1 MSSDNSPSE
10 PLSTTTVSS
19 VLVEAG
25 DCRIVIAL
33 LKCGE
38 WVQLQLVESVPNVLE
53 IGSNEEET
61 KKLLHDHELLLAK
74 LKSLEGQV
82 WDLLREA
89 DKTAAQHQDQEQVHE
104 AMAESLGDAWDSLT
118 IVLEKRRTLLKL
130 SLDFFEHALEFAAK
144 IDQVEDF
151 LQYSQEF
158 ENPES
163 LKALLY
169 QHKHHTKELL
179 EKSLRLLNKSH
190 DLTEFIQE
198 FKSDGPNINPEFIQG
213 AHNSCLKIDV
223 LLEVLQ
229 DRRRQLDKHLKLQC
243 EGLEQVLQICQWH
256 YQENQITSWY
266 KKNIK
271 DYFNKQNLGSSLKE
285 NEALLQEHKEMEYKV
300 KEWNSALQGLKSEA
314 LKILFS
320 KEYAEKE
327 HLKLSNQKM
336 NLLQQEVNRCLE
348 ERKALLQETNDF
360 FIAARKAYDILE
372 NVEASL
378 KLLNS
383 KVFSLPILA
392 IKHDELQKEIKNGSV
407 DALQKGQALLSKQDA
422 DSSWMIGVQERMDYI
437 EKKVDQ
443 LIKQLPAHKEFASNK
458 EHLTTS
464 LEDYL
469 KKASTKIQDIGPVLS
484 AAVNPGSSAP
494 ESEEVLNKYLELAN
508 QTKEMA
514 NELELA
520 VRICK
525 EMEELETTEIAVFSN
540 KTELLNEELAILNR
554 NLYLKL
560 EILKPYVAFLKSSDE
575 VGNDAQ
581 KLKEFYISEPAE
593 DVEAKKE
600 ALLQSA
606 DVQWHLVLKKI
617 LSTQD
622 MGHDF
627 LNLVNMVNHNLIMNV
642 ENVVQVTE
650 HTLDI
655 LNKEKEELTQL
666 WARWKLSMNQVKSI
680 KQQCGKFN
688 EQFKTTTQRLIVL
701 QEALRST
708 LALDL
713 GSNLS
718 VLMELQ
724 NKFNEMK
731 PQFQQ
736 LNAEVEYTLKLSEQL
751 SMKGVP
757 DMEKSE
763 KISELIHLHKE
774 IKERMAEYDEVFN
787 KTVKF
792 HQVREE
798 LEGLIKSGGL
808 EILQMKD
815 APSDTSHAKIHLN
828 NVQEKHVQIR
838 HLYKLALS
846 LGMDILSTVKYP
858 NSFNVSVKNLQQQLD
873 TIESESINWD
883 SKAEKYEEELSH
895 ALHFCITRDEI
906 HELRESFKDLRKK
919 FNNMKFNYS
928 KKTEKTRNLKTLRIQ
943 IQQMGAFSEKNQVL
957 RKKLENLQKKVLD
970 SLPTQPS
977 DKAEFI
983 SVSVNELEKQL
994 IEFGK
999 IMEDYKQNL
1008 ELMEHLQQMMEECQ
1022 FWCEEAS
1029 ATVHRVGRYSTE
1041 CKTREAVEILY
1052 KQFKKFIDPVVPQQ
1066 QERIQ
1071 QVTNLAKDLYGNE
1084 EGKKYVEKIAAKH
1097 KEVLD
1102 SISELCSSLTELEDK
1117 LGEDSLKGKS
1127 PNSNNF
1133 DDKLEAEQDRQKQK
1147 TDKEYIKEKVHELKQ
1162 QEEKIFAET
1171 SVVCPAVEDSIS
1183 QDSELCSP
1191 VKEESFQTELL
1202 AEDALSGDEY
1212 ECISPDDISLP
1223 PLSETPESN
1232 LLPSETE
1239 LEEPHCSSSHSVHV
1253 SSYSIQMPISA
1264 GGKRMEDDSD
1274 PLTSIASADAAGHRK
1289 ECVSEQL
1296 GRFSSSTLSSHS
1308 KCKVESP
1315 FAPSS
1320 PEMPATPPVS
1330 SALKAKAVYC
1340 MRSEVHETHLQCHEV
1355 PRSMTEAQRKLHDR
1369 NNFTKNQAR
1378 LHASP
1383 SAFSGLFQSDSTR
1396 SCQRQ
1401 MATREEIKS
1410 ISEKNS
1416 KVSLSGQAPNFSK
1429 LLSNVTVMEG
1439 APVTLE
1445 VEVTGFPEPTLTWY
1459 KKGQRVT
1466 GDEHVKLLHKDTQY
1480 TLFIEKVYDTD
1491 AGLYV
1496 VRAKNSSGTV
1506 SSSAVLRVKVQG
1518 KQPNFINKFGHVI
1531 LQEGDDLN
1539 LYCTIHGEPRPNVIW
1554 TKDGVRMA
1562 AREISI
1568 EKLGDTYY
1576 LLKRNAVVADTGK
1589 YICLATNELGEARC
1603 SAFIR
1608 VIEKNR
1614 SGHVPSETKS
1624 KQEKGHLLEKMRAAT
1639 PKAQGQ
1645 DPHCLRGQN
1654 QTSKAFQEVTSVYV
1668 SFAF

>member
-1 MSSDNSPSE
+1 MTSNNSPEE

-33 LKCGE
+33 LKCGK

-74 LKSLEGQV
+74 LKPLEGHV

-89 DKTAAQHQDQEQVHE
+89 DKTAAEHQDEEQVYE

-130 SLDFFEHALEFAAK
+130 SLDFFENALEFAAK

-163 LKALLY
+163 LKELLH
-169 QHKHHTKELL
+169 QHKLHTKELL

-190 DLTEFIQE
+190 DLTEFIQGL
-198 FKSDGPNINPEFIQG
+198 KSDGPNINPEFIQG
-213 AHNSCLKIDV
+213 AHNSCLKIDI

-229 DRRRQLDKHLKLQC
+229 DRRRQLDKYLKLQG

-256 YQENQITSWY
+256 YQENQ
-266 KKNIK
+266 
-271 DYFNKQNLGSSLKE
+271 
-285 NEALLQEHKEMEYKV
+285 
-300 KEWNSALQGLKSEA
+300 EWNSSLQGLKSEA

-320 KEYAEKE
+320 EEYAEKE
-327 HLKLSNQKM
+327 HLKLSNKKM
-336 NLLQQEVNRCLE
+336 NLLEQEVNRCFE
-348 ERKALLQETNDF
+348 ERKTLLQEANDF

-378 KLLNS
+378 KLFES
-383 KVFSLPILA
+383 KVFNLPILA
-392 IKHDELQKEIKNGSV
+392 IKHEELQKEIKNGSDDV
-407 DALQKGQALLSKQDA
+407 LQKGQALLSKQDVH
-422 DSSWMIGVQERMDYI
+422 SSWMIGIQERMDYI

-443 LIKQLPAHKEFASNK
+443 LIKQFPDHKEFASNQ
-458 EHLTTS
+458 EHLATS

-469 KKASTKIQDIGPVLS
+469 KKASTKIQNIGPVLS
-484 AAVNPGSSAP
+484 AAVNPGSSVP
-494 ESEEVLNKYLELAN
+494 ESEEVLKKYLELAN

-514 NELELA
+514 SELELA

-525 EMEELETTEIAVFSN
+525 EMEELKTTEIAVFSN
-540 KTELLNEELAILNR
+540 KTELLNEELAALNS
-554 NLYLKL
+554 NLSLKL
-560 EILKPYVAFLKSSDE
+560 KILKPYVAFLKSSDE
-575 VGNDAQ
+575 VENDAQ
-581 KLKEFYISEPAE
+581 KLKEFYINEPAE
-593 DVEAKKE
+593 DIEAKNE

-606 DVQWHLVLKKI
+606 DVQWHKVLKKI

-627 LNLVNMVNHNLIMNV
+627 LNLVKMVNNNLIMNV

-650 HTLDI
+650 RTLDI
-655 LNKEKEELTQL
+655 LNKEKEELTEL
-666 WARWKLSMNQVKSI
+666 WARWKLSMNQVQSV

-688 EQFKTTTQRLIVL
+688 EQFKNTTQRLIIL
-701 QEALRST
+701 QEGLRST

-713 GSNLS
+713 GSNFS

-724 NKFNEMK
+724 NKFNEIK

-751 SMKGVP
+751 SLKGVP
-757 DMEKSE
+757 DMVKSE

-774 IKERMAEYDEVFN
+774 IKEMMAKYDEVFN

-792 HQVREE
+792 HKVREE

-815 APSDTSHAKIHLN
+815 APSDTSLAKVHLTN
-828 NVQEKHVQIR
+828 TQEKHIHIR

-846 LGMDILSTVKYP
+846 LGMDILSTVKHP

-873 TIESESINWD
+873 TMASDSINWD

-895 ALHFCITRDEI
+895 VLHFCITRDEI

-928 KKTEKTRNLKTLRIQ
+928 KKTEKARNLKTLRIQ
-943 IQQMGAFSEKNQVL
+943 IQQMDAFSEKYQVL
-957 RKKLENLQKKVLD
+957 RNKLENLKKKVLD
-970 SLPTQPS
+970 SVPTQPS

-983 SVSVNELEKQL
+983 SASVNELEKQL
-994 IEFGK
+994 TEFGK
-999 IMEDYKQNL
+999 IMEDYKKNL
-1008 ELMEHLQQMMEECQ
+1008 ELMEHLQEMMEECQ

-1029 ATVHRVGRYSTE
+1029 ATVLRVGRYSTE

-1066 QERIQ
+1066 EERIQ
-1071 QVTNLAKDLYGNE
+1071 QLTNLAKKLYGNE

-1102 SISELCSSLTELEDK
+1102 SVGELCSSLTELEDK
-1117 LGEDSLKGKS
+1117 LGEDSLRGKS
-1127 PNSNNF
+1127 SNSNKF
-1133 DDKLEAEQDRQKQK
+1133 DDELRTEEDSQKLKV
-1147 TDKEYIKEKVHELKQ
+1147 DKEDIKEKVYE
-1162 QEEKIFAET
+1162 EEKDLAET
-1171 SVVCPAVEDSIS
+1171 SVSCPAVEDSIS
-1183 QDSELCSP
+1183 QDTELSSAA
-1191 VKEESFQTELL
+1191 KEDSFHTELL

-1232 LLPSETE
+1232 LLHSETE
-1239 LEEPHCSSSHSVHV
+1239 LEEPHSSSSRSVHV
-1253 SSYSIQMPISA
+1253 SSYTVQMPISA
-1264 GGKRMEDDSD
+1264 GSKRMEDDSD
-1274 PLTSIASADAAGHRK
+1274 PLTSIASADVPGHGK
-1289 ECVSEQL
+1289 ECISEEL
-1296 GRFSSSTLSSHS
+1296 GSFSPSTLGSHS
-1308 KCKVESP
+1308 KCKIESP
-1315 FAPSS
+1315 FAHSS

-1330 SALKAKAVYC
+1330 STFKTKAVYC
-1340 MRSEVHETHLQCHEV
+1340 MRSEAHETHLQCHEV
-1355 PRSMTEAQRKLHDR
+1355 PRSMREAQGKLHGR

-1378 LHASP
+1378 LHAS
-1383 SAFSGLFQSDSTR
+1383 SNAFSGLFQTDSTG

-1401 MATREEIKS
+1401 MATGEEIKS

-1416 KVSLSGQAPNFSK
+1416 KVSFSGQAPNFSK

-1459 KKGQRVT
+1459 KKGQRVM
-1466 GDEHVKLLHKDTQY
+1466 GDEHIKLLHRDTQY
-1480 TLFIEKVYDTD
+1480 TLFIEKVYDSD

-1506 SSSAVLRVKVQG
+1506 SSSAILRVKVQG
-1518 KQPNFINKFGHVI
+1518 KQPNFTNKFGHRI
-1531 LQEGDDLN
+1531 LKEGDDLD
-1539 LYCTIHGEPRPNVIW
+1539 LHCTIHGEPRPNVIW
-1554 TKDGVRMA
+1554 TKDGTRMV
-1562 AREISI
+1562 AREINI

-1576 LLKRNAVVADTGK
+1576 LVKRNAVVADTGK
-1589 YICLATNELGEARC
+1589 YICLATNELGQAHC

-1608 VIEKNR
+1608 VIEKN
-1614 SGHVPSETKS
+1614 KS
-1624 KQEKGHLLEKMRAAT
+1624 DMS
-1639 PKAQGQ
+1639 PMQ
-1645 DPHCLRGQN
+1645 D
-1654 QTSKAFQEVTSVYV
+1654 
-1668 SFAF
+1668 

>member
-1 MSSDNSPSE
+1 MTSNNSPEE

-33 LKCGE
+33 LKCGK

-74 LKSLEGQV
+74 LKPLEGHV

-89 DKTAAQHQDQEQVHE
+89 DKTAAEHQDEEQVYE

-130 SLDFFEHALEFAAK
+130 SLDFFENALEFAAK

-163 LKALLY
+163 LKELLH
-169 QHKHHTKELL
+169 QHKLHTKELL

-190 DLTEFIQE
+190 DLTEFIQGL
-198 FKSDGPNINPEFIQG
+198 KSDGPNINPEFIQG
-213 AHNSCLKIDV
+213 AHNSCLKIDI

-229 DRRRQLDKHLKLQC
+229 DRRRQLDKYLKLQG

-271 DYFNKQNLGSSLKE
+271 DYINKQNLGSSLKE

-300 KEWNSALQGLKSEA
+300 KEWNSSLQGLKSEA

-320 KEYAEKE
+320 EEYAEKE
-327 HLKLSNQKM
+327 HLKLSNKKM
-336 NLLQQEVNRCLE
+336 NLLEQEVNRCFE
-348 ERKALLQETNDF
+348 ERKTLLQEANDF

-378 KLLNS
+378 KLFES
-383 KVFSLPILA
+383 KVFNLPILA
-392 IKHDELQKEIKNGSV
+392 IKHEELQKEIKNGSDDV
-407 DALQKGQALLSKQDA
+407 LQKGQALLSKQDVH
-422 DSSWMIGVQERMDYI
+422 SSWMIGIQERMDYI

-443 LIKQLPAHKEFASNK
+443 LIKQFPDHKEFASNQ
-458 EHLTTS
+458 EHLATS

-469 KKASTKIQDIGPVLS
+469 KKASTKIQNIGPVLS
-484 AAVNPGSSAP
+484 AAVNPGSSVP
-494 ESEEVLNKYLELAN
+494 ESEEVLKKYLELAN

-514 NELELA
+514 SELELA

-525 EMEELETTEIAVFSN
+525 EMEELKTTEIAVFSN
-540 KTELLNEELAILNR
+540 KTELLNEELAALNS
-554 NLYLKL
+554 NLSLKL
-560 EILKPYVAFLKSSDE
+560 KILKPYVAFLKSSDE
-575 VGNDAQ
+575 VENDAQ
-581 KLKEFYISEPAE
+581 KLKEFYINEPAE
-593 DVEAKKE
+593 DIEAKNE

-606 DVQWHLVLKKI
+606 DVQWHKVLKKI

-627 LNLVNMVNHNLIMNV
+627 LNLVKMVNNNLIMNV

-650 HTLDI
+650 RTLDI
-655 LNKEKEELTQL
+655 LNKEKEELTEL
-666 WARWKLSMNQVKSI
+666 WARWKLSMNQVQSV

-688 EQFKTTTQRLIVL
+688 EQFKNTTQRLIIL
-701 QEALRST
+701 QEGLRST

-713 GSNLS
+713 GSNFS

-724 NKFNEMK
+724 NKFNEIK

-751 SMKGVP
+751 SLKGVP
-757 DMEKSE
+757 DMVKSE

-774 IKERMAEYDEVFN
+774 IKEMMAKYDEVFN

-792 HQVREE
+792 HKVREE

-815 APSDTSHAKIHLN
+815 APSDTSLAKVHLTN
-828 NVQEKHVQIR
+828 TQEKHIHIR

-846 LGMDILSTVKYP
+846 LGMDILSTVKHP

-873 TIESESINWD
+873 TMASDSINWD

-895 ALHFCITRDEI
+895 VLHFCITRDEI

-928 KKTEKTRNLKTLRIQ
+928 KKTEKARNLKTLRIQ
-943 IQQMGAFSEKNQVL
+943 IQQMDAFSEKYQVL
-957 RKKLENLQKKVLD
+957 RNKLENLKKKVLD
-970 SLPTQPS
+970 SVPTQPS

-983 SVSVNELEKQL
+983 SASVNELEKQL
-994 IEFGK
+994 TEFGK
-999 IMEDYKQNL
+999 IMEDYKKNL
-1008 ELMEHLQQMMEECQ
+1008 ELMEHLQEMMEECQ

-1029 ATVHRVGRYSTE
+1029 ATVLRVGRYSTE

-1066 QERIQ
+1066 EERIQ
-1071 QVTNLAKDLYGNE
+1071 QLTNLAKKLYGNE

-1102 SISELCSSLTELEDK
+1102 SVGELCSSLTELEDK
-1117 LGEDSLKGKS
+1117 LGEDSLRGKS
-1127 PNSNNF
+1127 SNSNKF
-1133 DDKLEAEQDRQKQK
+1133 DDELRTEEDSQKLKV
-1147 TDKEYIKEKVHELKQ
+1147 DKEDIKEKVYE
-1162 QEEKIFAET
+1162 EEKDLAET
-1171 SVVCPAVEDSIS
+1171 SVSCPAVEDSIS
-1183 QDSELCSP
+1183 QDTELSSAA
-1191 VKEESFQTELL
+1191 KEDSFHTELL

-1212 ECISPDDISLP
+1212 E
-1223 PLSETPESN
+1223 
-1232 LLPSETE
+1232 
-1239 LEEPHCSSSHSVHV
+1239 
-1253 SSYSIQMPISA
+1253 YST
-1264 GGKRMEDDSD
+1264 G
-1274 PLTSIASADAAGHRK
+1274 
-1289 ECVSEQL
+1289 
-1296 GRFSSSTLSSHS
+1296 
-1308 KCKVESP
+1308 
-1315 FAPSS
+1315 
-1320 PEMPATPPVS
+1320 
-1330 SALKAKAVYC
+1330 
-1340 MRSEVHETHLQCHEV
+1340 
-1355 PRSMTEAQRKLHDR
+1355 
-1369 NNFTKNQAR
+1369 
-1378 LHASP
+1378 
-1383 SAFSGLFQSDSTR
+1383 

-1401 MATREEIKS
+1401 MATGEEIKS

-1416 KVSLSGQAPNFSK
+1416 KVSFSGQAPNFSK

-1459 KKGQRVT
+1459 KKGQRVM
-1466 GDEHVKLLHKDTQY
+1466 GDEHIKLLHRDTQY
-1480 TLFIEKVYDTD
+1480 TLFIEKVYDSD

-1506 SSSAVLRVKVQG
+1506 SSSAILRVKVQG
-1518 KQPNFINKFGHVI
+1518 KQPNFTNKFGHRI
-1531 LQEGDDLN
+1531 LKEGDDLD
-1539 LYCTIHGEPRPNVIW
+1539 LHCTIHGEPRPNVIW
-1554 TKDGVRMA
+1554 TKDGTRMV
-1562 AREISI
+1562 AREINI

-1576 LLKRNAVVADTGK
+1576 LVKRNAVVADTGK
-1589 YICLATNELGEARC
+1589 YICLATNELGQAHC

-1608 VIEKNR
+1608 VIEKN
-1614 SGHVPSETKS
+1614 KS
-1624 KQEKGHLLEKMRAAT
+1624 DMS
-1639 PKAQGQ
+1639 PMQ
-1645 DPHCLRGQN
+1645 D
-1654 QTSKAFQEVTSVYV
+1654 
-1668 SFAF
+1668 

>member
-1 MSSDNSPSE
+1 MTSNNSPEE

-33 LKCGE
+33 LKCGK

-74 LKSLEGQV
+74 LK
-82 WDLLREA
+82 
-89 DKTAAQHQDQEQVHE
+89 
-104 AMAESLGDAWDSLT
+104 
-118 IVLEKRRTLLKL
+118 
-130 SLDFFEHALEFAAK
+130 FAAK

-163 LKALLY
+163 LKELLH
-169 QHKHHTKELL
+169 QHKLHTKELL

-190 DLTEFIQE
+190 DLTEFIQGL
-198 FKSDGPNINPEFIQG
+198 KSDGPNINPEFIQG
-213 AHNSCLKIDV
+213 AHNSCLKIDI

-229 DRRRQLDKHLKLQC
+229 DRRRQLDKYLKLQG

-271 DYFNKQNLGSSLKE
+271 DYINKQNLGSSLKE

-300 KEWNSALQGLKSEA
+300 KEWNSSLQGLKSEA

-320 KEYAEKE
+320 EEYAEKE
-327 HLKLSNQKM
+327 HLKLSNKKM
-336 NLLQQEVNRCLE
+336 NLLEQEVNRCFE
-348 ERKALLQETNDF
+348 ERKTLLQEANDF

-378 KLLNS
+378 KLFES
-383 KVFSLPILA
+383 KVFNLPILA
-392 IKHDELQKEIKNGSV
+392 IKHEELQKEIKNGSDDV
-407 DALQKGQALLSKQDA
+407 LQKGQALLSKQDVH
-422 DSSWMIGVQERMDYI
+422 SSWMIGIQERMDYI

-443 LIKQLPAHKEFASNK
+443 LIKQFPDHKEFASNQ
-458 EHLTTS
+458 EHLATS

-469 KKASTKIQDIGPVLS
+469 KKASTKIQNIGPVLS
-484 AAVNPGSSAP
+484 AAVNPGSSVP
-494 ESEEVLNKYLELAN
+494 ESEEVLKKYLELAN

-514 NELELA
+514 SELELA

-525 EMEELETTEIAVFSN
+525 EMEELKTTEIAVFSN
-540 KTELLNEELAILNR
+540 KTELLNEELAALNS
-554 NLYLKL
+554 NLSLKL
-560 EILKPYVAFLKSSDE
+560 KILKPYVAFLKSSDE
-575 VGNDAQ
+575 VENDAQ
-581 KLKEFYISEPAE
+581 KLKEFYINEPAE
-593 DVEAKKE
+593 DIEAKNE

-606 DVQWHLVLKKI
+606 DVQWHKVLKKI

-627 LNLVNMVNHNLIMNV
+627 LNLVKMVNNNLIMNV

-650 HTLDI
+650 RTLDI
-655 LNKEKEELTQL
+655 LNKEKEELTEL
-666 WARWKLSMNQVKSI
+666 WARWKLSMNQVQSV

-688 EQFKTTTQRLIVL
+688 EQFKNTTQRLIIL
-701 QEALRST
+701 QEGLRST

-713 GSNLS
+713 GSNFS

-724 NKFNEMK
+724 NKFNEIK

-751 SMKGVP
+751 SLKGVP
-757 DMEKSE
+757 DMVKSE

-774 IKERMAEYDEVFN
+774 IKEMMAKYDEVFN

-792 HQVREE
+792 HKVREE

-815 APSDTSHAKIHLN
+815 APSDTSLAKVHLTN
-828 NVQEKHVQIR
+828 TQEKHIHIR

-846 LGMDILSTVKYP
+846 LGMDILSTVKHP

-873 TIESESINWD
+873 TMASDSINWD

-895 ALHFCITRDEI
+895 VLHFCITRDEI

-928 KKTEKTRNLKTLRIQ
+928 KKTEKARNLKTLRIQ
-943 IQQMGAFSEKNQVL
+943 IQQMDAFSEKYQVL
-957 RKKLENLQKKVLD
+957 RNKLENLKKKVLD
-970 SLPTQPS
+970 SVPTQPS

-983 SVSVNELEKQL
+983 SASVNELEKQL
-994 IEFGK
+994 TEFGK
-999 IMEDYKQNL
+999 IMEDYKKNL
-1008 ELMEHLQQMMEECQ
+1008 ELMEHLQEMMEECQ

-1029 ATVHRVGRYSTE
+1029 ATVLRVGRYSTE

-1066 QERIQ
+1066 EERIQ
-1071 QVTNLAKDLYGNE
+1071 QLTNLAKKLYGNE

-1102 SISELCSSLTELEDK
+1102 SVGELCSSLTELEDK
-1117 LGEDSLKGKS
+1117 LGEDSLRGKS
-1127 PNSNNF
+1127 SNSNKF
-1133 DDKLEAEQDRQKQK
+1133 DDELRTEEDSQKLKV
-1147 TDKEYIKEKVHELKQ
+1147 DKEDIKEKVYE
-1162 QEEKIFAET
+1162 EEKDLAET
-1171 SVVCPAVEDSIS
+1171 SVSCPAVEDSIS
-1183 QDSELCSP
+1183 QDTELSSAA
-1191 VKEESFQTELL
+1191 KEDSFHTELL

-1232 LLPSETE
+1232 LLHSETE
-1239 LEEPHCSSSHSVHV
+1239 LEEPHSSSSRSVHV
-1253 SSYSIQMPISA
+1253 SSYTVQMPISA
-1264 GGKRMEDDSD
+1264 GSKRMEDDSD
-1274 PLTSIASADAAGHRK
+1274 PLTSIASADVPGHGK
-1289 ECVSEQL
+1289 ECISEEL
-1296 GRFSSSTLSSHS
+1296 GSFSPSTLGSHS
-1308 KCKVESP
+1308 KCKIESP
-1315 FAPSS
+1315 FAHSS

-1330 SALKAKAVYC
+1330 STFKTKAVYC
-1340 MRSEVHETHLQCHEV
+1340 MRSEAHETHLQCHEV
-1355 PRSMTEAQRKLHDR
+1355 PRSMREAQGKLHGR

-1378 LHASP
+1378 LHAS
-1383 SAFSGLFQSDSTR
+1383 SNAFSGLFQTDSTG

-1401 MATREEIKS
+1401 MATGEEIKS

-1416 KVSLSGQAPNFSK
+1416 KVSFSGQAPNFSK

-1459 KKGQRVT
+1459 KKGQRVM
-1466 GDEHVKLLHKDTQY
+1466 GDEHIKLLHRDTQY
-1480 TLFIEKVYDTD
+1480 TLFIEKVYDSD

-1506 SSSAVLRVKVQG
+1506 SSSAILRVKVQG
-1518 KQPNFINKFGHVI
+1518 KQPNFTNKFGHRI
-1531 LQEGDDLN
+1531 LKEGDDLD
-1539 LYCTIHGEPRPNVIW
+1539 LHCTIHGEPRPNVIW
-1554 TKDGVRMA
+1554 TKDGTRMV
-1562 AREISI
+1562 AREINI

-1576 LLKRNAVVADTGK
+1576 LVKRNAVVADTGK
-1589 YICLATNELGEARC
+1589 YICLATNELGQAHC

-1608 VIEKNR
+1608 VIEKN
-1614 SGHVPSETKS
+1614 KS
-1624 KQEKGHLLEKMRAAT
+1624 DMS
-1639 PKAQGQ
+1639 PMQ
-1645 DPHCLRGQN
+1645 D
-1654 QTSKAFQEVTSVYV
+1654 
-1668 SFAF
+1668 

>member
-1 MSSDNSPSE
+1 MTSNNSTEE

-33 LKCGE
+33 LKCGK
-38 WVQLQLVESVPNVLE
+38 WVQLQLVESIPNLLE

-61 KKLLHDHELLLAK
+61 KKLLYDHELLLTK
-74 LKSLEGQV
+74 LKPLEGQV

-89 DKTAAQHQDQEQVHE
+89 DKTAAEHQDEEQVYE
-104 AMAESLGDAWDSLT
+104 AMAESLGDAWDSLM
-118 IVLEKRRTLLKL
+118 IVLEKRRMLLKL
-130 SLDFFEHALEFAAK
+130 SLDFFENALEFAAK

-163 LKALLY
+163 LKELLH

-190 DLTEFIQE
+190 DLTAFIQE

-213 AHNSCLKIDV
+213 AHSSCLKIDI

-229 DRRRQLDKHLKLQC
+229 DRRRQLDKYLKLQG

-256 YQENQITSWY
+256 CQENQITSWY

-271 DYFNKQNLGSSLKE
+271 DYTNKQNLGSSLKE

-300 KEWNSALQGLKSEA
+300 KEWNSAMQGLKSEA
-314 LKILFS
+314 LKILLS
-320 KEYAEKE
+320 EEYAEKE
-327 HLKLSNQKM
+327 HLKLSNKKM
-336 NLLQQEVNRCLE
+336 SLLEQEVNRCFE
-348 ERKALLQETNDF
+348 ERKALLQEANDF
-360 FIAARKAYDILE
+360 FNAARKAYDVLE

-378 KLLNS
+378 KLFES
-383 KVFSLPILA
+383 KVFNLPILA
-392 IKHDELQKEIKNGSV
+392 IKHEELQKEIKNGS
-407 DALQKGQALLSKQDA
+407 DNALQKGQALLSKQDA
-422 DSSWMIGVQERMDYI
+422 HSSWMIGIQERMDYI

-443 LIKQLPAHKEFASNK
+443 LIKQFPDHGQFTSNK
-458 EHLTTS
+458 EHLATS

-469 KKASTKIQDIGPVLS
+469 KK
-484 AAVNPGSSAP
+484 
-494 ESEEVLNKYLELAN
+494 
-508 QTKEMA
+508 
-514 NELELA
+514 
-520 VRICK
+520 
-525 EMEELETTEIAVFSN
+525 
-540 KTELLNEELAILNR
+540 
-554 NLYLKL
+554 
-560 EILKPYVAFLKSSDE
+560 

-593 DVEAKKE
+593 DIEAKNE

-606 DVQWHLVLKKI
+606 DAQWHLVLKKI

-627 LNLVNMVNHNLIMNV
+627 LNLVKMVNNNLIMNV

-650 HTLDI
+650 RTLDI
-655 LNKEKEELTQL
+655 LNKEKEELTEL
-666 WARWKLSMNQVKSI
+666 WARWKLSMNQVQSI

-688 EQFKTTTQRLIVL
+688 EQFKNTTQRLVVL
-701 QEALRST
+701 QEGLRST

-724 NKFNEMK
+724 NKFNEIK

-751 SMKGVP
+751 VLKGAP
-757 DMEKSE
+757 DVEKSE

-774 IKERMAEYDEVFN
+774 IKEMMAKYDEVFN

-792 HQVREE
+792 HKIREE

-815 APSDTSHAKIHLN
+815 VPSDTSHAKIHLTN
-828 NVQEKHVQIR
+828 AQEKHVHIR

-846 LGMDILSTVKYP
+846 LGMDILSTVKHP

-873 TIESESINWD
+873 TMESDSINWD

-895 ALHFCITRDEI
+895 VLHFCMTRDEI

-928 KKTEKTRNLKTLRIQ
+928 KKTEKARNLKTLRIQ
-943 IQQMGAFSEKNQVL
+943 IQQMDAFSEKYQVL
-957 RKKLENLQKKVLD
+957 RNKLENLKKKVLD
-970 SLPTQPS
+970 SLSTQPS

-983 SVSVNELEKQL
+983 SAAVNELEKQL
-994 IEFGK
+994 TEFGK
-999 IMEDYKQNL
+999 IMEDYKKNL
-1008 ELMEHLQQMMEECQ
+1008 ELMEHLQEMMEECQ
-1022 FWCEEAS
+1022 FWCEEAN
-1029 ATVHRVGRYSTE
+1029 ATVLRVGRYSTE
-1041 CKTREAVEILY
+1041 CKTREAIEILY
-1052 KQFKKFIDPVVPQQ
+1052 KQFKKFIDPVIPQQ
-1066 QERIQ
+1066 EERIQ
-1071 QVTNLAKDLYGNE
+1071 QLTNLAKDLYGNE
-1084 EGKKYVEKIAAKH
+1084 EGKKYVEKITAKH

-1117 LGEDSLKGKS
+1117 LGEDSLNGKS
-1127 PNSNNF
+1127 PNSNKCG
-1133 DDKLEAEQDRQKQK
+1133 DELGTEQDSQKQK
-1147 TDKEYIKEKVHELKQ
+1147 IDKEDVKERIYELKK
-1162 QEEKIFAET
+1162 QEEKNLAET
-1171 SVVCPAVEDSIS
+1171 SIICPAVEDSIS
-1183 QDSELCSP
+1183 QDTGLSFAT
-1191 VKEESFQTELL
+1191 KEESFHTELL
-1202 AEDALSGDEY
+1202 AEDALSGEEY

-1232 LLPSETE
+1232 LLHSETE
-1239 LEEPHCSSSHSVHV
+1239 LEEPHSSSSRSVHV
-1253 SSYSIQMPISA
+1253 SSYTVQMPINA
-1264 GGKRMEDDSD
+1264 GSKTMEDDSD
-1274 PLTSIASADAAGHRK
+1274 PLTSTASADVPGHRN
-1289 ECVSEQL
+1289 ECISEQL
-1296 GRFSSSTLSSHS
+1296 GSFSSSTLSSHS
-1308 KCKVESP
+1308 KGKIESP
-1315 FAPSS
+1315 FAHSS

-1330 SALKAKAVYC
+1330 SMFKTKAFYC
-1340 MRSEVHETHLQCHEV
+1340 MRGEVHETHLQCHEA
-1355 PRSMTEAQRKLHDR
+1355 PRSMREAQSKLHDG

-1378 LHASP
+1378 LHAS
-1383 SAFSGLFQSDSTR
+1383 SNAFSGLFQSDSTR
-1396 SCQRQ
+1396 NCQRQ
-1401 MATREEIKS
+1401 MATGEEIKS

-1416 KVSLSGQAPNFSK
+1416 KVSLSGQAPHFSK

-1466 GDEHVKLLHKDTQY
+1466 GDEHIKLLHQDTQY
-1480 TLFIEKVYDTD
+1480 TLFIEKVYDSD

-1506 SSSAVLRVKVQG
+1506 SSSAILRVKVQG
-1518 KQPNFINKFGHVI
+1518 KQPNFINKFGHLI
-1531 LQEGDDLN
+1531 LQEGDDLD
-1539 LYCTIHGEPRPNVIW
+1539 LHCTIHGEPRPNVIW
-1554 TKDGVRMA
+1554 TKDGIRMA

-1568 EKLGDTYY
+1568 EKLGDIYY
-1576 LLKRNAVVADTGK
+1576 LVKRNAVVADTGK
-1589 YICLATNELGEARC
+1589 YICLATNELGEAHC

-1608 VIEKNR
+1608 VIEKN
-1614 SGHVPSETKS
+1614 KS
-1624 KQEKGHLLEKMRAAT
+1624 DISSM
-1639 PKAQGQ
+1639 Q
-1645 DPHCLRGQN
+1645 D
-1654 QTSKAFQEVTSVYV
+1654 
-1668 SFAF
+1668 

>member
-1 MSSDNSPSE
+1 MTSNNSTEE

-33 LKCGE
+33 LKCGK
-38 WVQLQLVESVPNVLE
+38 WVQLQLVESIPNLLE

-61 KKLLHDHELLLAK
+61 KKLLYDHELLLTK
-74 LKSLEGQV
+74 LKPLEGQV

-89 DKTAAQHQDQEQVHE
+89 DKTAAEHQDEEQVYE

-118 IVLEKRRTLLKL
+118 IVLEKRRMLLKL
-130 SLDFFEHALEFAAK
+130 SLDFFENALEFAAK

-163 LKALLY
+163 LKELLH

-190 DLTEFIQE
+190 DLTAFIQE

-213 AHNSCLKIDV
+213 AHNSCLKIDI

-229 DRRRQLDKHLKLQC
+229 DRRRQLDKYLKLQG

-256 YQENQITSWY
+256 CQENQITSWY

-271 DYFNKQNLGSSLKE
+271 DYTNKQNLGSSLKE
-285 NEALLQEHKEMEYKV
+285 NEALLQEHKEMEYK
-300 KEWNSALQGLKSEA
+300 EWNSAMQGLKSEA
-314 LKILFS
+314 LKILLS
-320 KEYAEKE
+320 EEYAEKE
-327 HLKLSNQKM
+327 HLKLSNKKM
-336 NLLQQEVNRCLE
+336 SLLEQEVNRCFE
-348 ERKALLQETNDF
+348 ERKALLQEANDF
-360 FIAARKAYDILE
+360 FNAARKAYDVLE

-378 KLLNS
+378 KLFES
-383 KVFSLPILA
+383 KVFNLPILA
-392 IKHDELQKEIKNGSV
+392 VKHEELQKEIKNGS
-407 DALQKGQALLSKQDA
+407 DNALQKGQALLSKQDA
-422 DSSWMIGVQERMDYI
+422 HSSWMIGIQERMDYI

-443 LIKQLPAHKEFASNK
+443 LIKQFPDHGQFTSNK
-458 EHLTTS
+458 EHLATS

-469 KKASTKIQDIGPVLS
+469 KKASRKIQNIGPVLS

-494 ESEEVLNKYLELAN
+494 ESEEVLKKYLELAN

-525 EMEELETTEIAVFSN
+525 EMKELETTEIAVFSN
-540 KTELLNEELAILNR
+540 KTELLNEELATLNR
-554 NLYLKL
+554 NLSLKL
-560 EILKPYVAFLKSSDE
+560 KILKPYVAFLKSSDE

-593 DVEAKKE
+593 DIEAKNE

-606 DVQWHLVLKKI
+606 DAQWYLVLKKI

-627 LNLVNMVNHNLIMNV
+627 LNLVKMVNNNLIMNV

-650 HTLDI
+650 RTLDI
-655 LNKEKEELTQL
+655 LNKEKEELTEL
-666 WARWKLSMNQVKSI
+666 WARWKLSMNQVQSI

-688 EQFKTTTQRLIVL
+688 EQFKNTTQRLVVL
-701 QEALRST
+701 QEGLRST

-724 NKFNEMK
+724 NKFNEIK

-751 SMKGVP
+751 GLKGAP
-757 DMEKSE
+757 DVEKSE

-774 IKERMAEYDEVFN
+774 IKEMMAKYDEVFN

-792 HQVREE
+792 HKIREE

-815 APSDTSHAKIHLN
+815 VPSDTSHAKIHLTN
-828 NVQEKHVQIR
+828 AQEKHVHIR

-846 LGMDILSTVKYP
+846 LGMDILSTVKHP

-873 TIESESINWD
+873 TMESDSINWD

-895 ALHFCITRDEI
+895 VLHFCMTRDEI

-928 KKTEKTRNLKTLRIQ
+928 KKTEKARNLKTLRIQ
-943 IQQMGAFSEKNQVL
+943 IQQMDAFSEKYQVL
-957 RKKLENLQKKVLD
+957 RNKLENLKKKVLD
-970 SLPTQPS
+970 SLSTQPS

-983 SVSVNELEKQL
+983 SAAVNELEKQL
-994 IEFGK
+994 TEFGK
-999 IMEDYKQNL
+999 IMEDYKKNL
-1008 ELMEHLQQMMEECQ
+1008 ELMEHLQEMMEECQ
-1022 FWCEEAS
+1022 FWCEEAN
-1029 ATVHRVGRYSTE
+1029 ATVLRVERYSTE
-1041 CKTREAVEILY
+1041 CKTREAIEILY
-1052 KQFKKFIDPVVPQQ
+1052 KQFKKFIDPVIPQQ
-1066 QERIQ
+1066 EERIQ
-1071 QVTNLAKDLYGNE
+1071 QLTNLAKDLYGNE
-1084 EGKKYVEKIAAKH
+1084 EGKKYVEKITAKH

-1117 LGEDSLKGKS
+1117 LGEDSLNGKS
-1127 PNSNNF
+1127 PNSNKC
-1133 DDKLEAEQDRQKQK
+1133 DDELGTEQDSQKQK
-1147 TDKEYIKEKVHELKQ
+1147 IDKEDIKERIYELKK
-1162 QEEKIFAET
+1162 QEEKNLAET
-1171 SVVCPAVEDSIS
+1171 SIICPAVEDSIS
-1183 QDSELCSP
+1183 QDTGLSFAA
-1191 VKEESFQTELL
+1191 KEESFHTELL
-1202 AEDALSGDEY
+1202 AEDALSGEEY

-1232 LLPSETE
+1232 LLHSETE
-1239 LEEPHCSSSHSVHV
+1239 LEEPHSSSSRSVHV
-1253 SSYSIQMPISA
+1253 SSYTVQMPINA
-1264 GGKRMEDDSD
+1264 GSKTMEDDSD
-1274 PLTSIASADAAGHRK
+1274 PLTSTASADVPGHRN
-1289 ECVSEQL
+1289 ECISEQL
-1296 GRFSSSTLSSHS
+1296 GSFSSSTLSSHS
-1308 KCKVESP
+1308 KGKIESP
-1315 FAPSS
+1315 FAHSS

-1330 SALKAKAVYC
+1330 SMFKTKAFYC
-1340 MRSEVHETHLQCHEV
+1340 MRGEVHETHLQCHEA
-1355 PRSMTEAQRKLHDR
+1355 PRSMREAQSKLHDG

-1378 LHASP
+1378 LHAS
-1383 SAFSGLFQSDSTR
+1383 SNAFSGLFQSDSTR
-1396 SCQRQ
+1396 NCQRQ
-1401 MATREEIKS
+1401 MATGEEIKS

-1416 KVSLSGQAPNFSK
+1416 KVSLSGQAPHFSK

-1466 GDEHVKLLHKDTQY
+1466 GDEHIKLLHQDTQY
-1480 TLFIEKVYDTD
+1480 TLFIEKVYDSD

-1506 SSSAVLRVKVQG
+1506 SSSAILRVKVQG
-1518 KQPNFINKFGHVI
+1518 KQPNFINKFGHLI
-1531 LQEGDDLN
+1531 LQEGDDLD
-1539 LYCTIHGEPRPNVIW
+1539 LHCTIHGEPRPNVIW
-1554 TKDGVRMA
+1554 TKDGSRMA

-1568 EKLGDTYY
+1568 EKLGDIYY
-1576 LLKRNAVVADTGK
+1576 LVKRNAVVADTGK
-1589 YICLATNELGEARC
+1589 YICLATNELGEAHC

-1608 VIEKNR
+1608 VIEKN
-1614 SGHVPSETKS
+1614 KS
-1624 KQEKGHLLEKMRAAT
+1624 DISSM
-1639 PKAQGQ
+1639 Q
-1645 DPHCLRGQN
+1645 D
-1654 QTSKAFQEVTSVYV
+1654 
-1668 SFAF
+1668 

>member
-1 MSSDNSPSE
+1 MTSNNSPEE

-33 LKCGE
+33 LKCGK

-74 LKSLEGQV
+74 LKPLEGHV

-89 DKTAAQHQDQEQVHE
+89 DKTAAEHQDEEQVYE

-130 SLDFFEHALEFAAK
+130 SLDFFENALEFAAK

-163 LKALLY
+163 LKELLH
-169 QHKHHTKELL
+169 QHKLHTKELL

-190 DLTEFIQE
+190 DLTEFIQGL
-198 FKSDGPNINPEFIQG
+198 KSDGPNINPEFIQG
-213 AHNSCLKIDV
+213 AHNSCLKIDI

-229 DRRRQLDKHLKLQC
+229 DRRRQLDKYLKLQG

-271 DYFNKQNLGSSLKE
+271 DYINKQNLGSSLKE

-300 KEWNSALQGLKSEA
+300 KEWNSSLQGLKSEA

-320 KEYAEKE
+320 EEYAEKE
-327 HLKLSNQKM
+327 HLKLSNKKM
-336 NLLQQEVNRCLE
+336 NLLEQEVNRCFE
-348 ERKALLQETNDF
+348 ERKTLLQEANDF

-378 KLLNS
+378 KLFES
-383 KVFSLPILA
+383 KVFNLPILA
-392 IKHDELQKEIKNGSV
+392 IKHEELQKEIKNGSDDV
-407 DALQKGQALLSKQDA
+407 LQKGQALLSKQDVH
-422 DSSWMIGVQERMDYI
+422 SSWMIGIQERMDYI

-443 LIKQLPAHKEFASNK
+443 LIKQFPDHKEFASNQ
-458 EHLTTS
+458 EHLATS

-469 KKASTKIQDIGPVLS
+469 KKASTKIQNIGPVLS
-484 AAVNPGSSAP
+484 AAVNPGSSVP
-494 ESEEVLNKYLELAN
+494 ESEEVLKKYLELAN

-514 NELELA
+514 SELELA

-525 EMEELETTEIAVFSN
+525 EMEELKTTEIAVFSN
-540 KTELLNEELAILNR
+540 KTELLNEELAALNS
-554 NLYLKL
+554 NLSLKL
-560 EILKPYVAFLKSSDE
+560 KILKPYVAFLKSSDE
-575 VGNDAQ
+575 VENDAQ
-581 KLKEFYISEPAE
+581 KLKEFYINEPAE
-593 DVEAKKE
+593 DIEAKNE

-606 DVQWHLVLKKI
+606 DVQWHKVLKKI

-627 LNLVNMVNHNLIMNV
+627 LNLVKMVNNNLIMNV

-650 HTLDI
+650 RTLDI
-655 LNKEKEELTQL
+655 LNKEKEELTEL
-666 WARWKLSMNQVKSI
+666 WARWKLSMNQVQSV

-688 EQFKTTTQRLIVL
+688 EQFKNTTQRLIIL
-701 QEALRST
+701 QEGLRST

-713 GSNLS
+713 GSNFS

-724 NKFNEMK
+724 NKFNEIK
-731 PQFQQ
+731 PQFQ
-736 LNAEVEYTLKLSEQL
+736 
-751 SMKGVP
+751 
-757 DMEKSE
+757 
-763 KISELIHLHKE
+763 
-774 IKERMAEYDEVFN
+774 
-787 KTVKF
+787 
-792 HQVREE
+792 

-815 APSDTSHAKIHLN
+815 APSDTSLAKVHLTN
-828 NVQEKHVQIR
+828 TQEKHIHIR

-846 LGMDILSTVKYP
+846 LGMDILSTVKHP

-873 TIESESINWD
+873 TMASDSINWD

-895 ALHFCITRDEI
+895 VLHFCITRDEI

-928 KKTEKTRNLKTLRIQ
+928 KKTEKARNLKTLRIQ
-943 IQQMGAFSEKNQVL
+943 IQQMDAFSEKYQVL
-957 RKKLENLQKKVLD
+957 RNKLENLKKKVLD
-970 SLPTQPS
+970 SVPTQPS

-983 SVSVNELEKQL
+983 SASVNELEKQL
-994 IEFGK
+994 TEFGK
-999 IMEDYKQNL
+999 IMEDYKKNL
-1008 ELMEHLQQMMEECQ
+1008 ELMEHLQEMMEECQ

-1029 ATVHRVGRYSTE
+1029 ATVLRVGRYSTE

-1066 QERIQ
+1066 EERIQ
-1071 QVTNLAKDLYGNE
+1071 QLTNLAKKLYGNE

-1102 SISELCSSLTELEDK
+1102 SVGELCSSLTELEDK
-1117 LGEDSLKGKS
+1117 LGEDSLRGKS
-1127 PNSNNF
+1127 SNSNKF
-1133 DDKLEAEQDRQKQK
+1133 DDELRTEEDSQKLKV
-1147 TDKEYIKEKVHELKQ
+1147 DKEDIKEKVYE
-1162 QEEKIFAET
+1162 EEKDLAET
-1171 SVVCPAVEDSIS
+1171 SVSCPAVEDSIS
-1183 QDSELCSP
+1183 QDTELSSAA
-1191 VKEESFQTELL
+1191 KEDSFHTELL

-1232 LLPSETE
+1232 LLHSETE
-1239 LEEPHCSSSHSVHV
+1239 LEEPHSSSSRSVHV
-1253 SSYSIQMPISA
+1253 SSYTVQMPISA
-1264 GGKRMEDDSD
+1264 GSKRMEDDSD
-1274 PLTSIASADAAGHRK
+1274 PLTSIASADVPGHGK
-1289 ECVSEQL
+1289 ECISEEL
-1296 GRFSSSTLSSHS
+1296 GSFSPSTLGSHS
-1308 KCKVESP
+1308 KCKIESP
-1315 FAPSS
+1315 FAHSS

-1330 SALKAKAVYC
+1330 STFKTKAVYC
-1340 MRSEVHETHLQCHEV
+1340 MRSEAHETHLQCHEV
-1355 PRSMTEAQRKLHDR
+1355 PRSMREAQGKLHGR

-1378 LHASP
+1378 LHAS
-1383 SAFSGLFQSDSTR
+1383 SNAFSGLFQTDSTG

-1401 MATREEIKS
+1401 MATGEEIKS

-1416 KVSLSGQAPNFSK
+1416 KVSFSGQAPNFSK

-1459 KKGQRVT
+1459 KKGQRVM
-1466 GDEHVKLLHKDTQY
+1466 GDEHIKLLHRDTQY
-1480 TLFIEKVYDTD
+1480 TLFIEKVYDSD

-1506 SSSAVLRVKVQG
+1506 SSSAILRVKVQG
-1518 KQPNFINKFGHVI
+1518 KQPNFTNKFGHRI
-1531 LQEGDDLN
+1531 LKEGDDLD
-1539 LYCTIHGEPRPNVIW
+1539 LHCTIHGEPRPNVIW
-1554 TKDGVRMA
+1554 TKDGTRMV
-1562 AREISI
+1562 AREINI

-1576 LLKRNAVVADTGK
+1576 LVKRNAVVADTGK
-1589 YICLATNELGEARC
+1589 YICLATNELGQAHC

-1608 VIEKNR
+1608 VIEKN
-1614 SGHVPSETKS
+1614 KS
-1624 KQEKGHLLEKMRAAT
+1624 DMS
-1639 PKAQGQ
+1639 PMQ
-1645 DPHCLRGQN
+1645 D
-1654 QTSKAFQEVTSVYV
+1654 
-1668 SFAF
+1668 